1 MKRKLW
7 GSFYNQ
13 LELLVILIVM
23 AFLHEYELGEKKEY
37 SILVEELGLFFF
49 FLKQCNS
56 FKQFQLSQDVLKIRQ
71 GFVNYSKVCPY

>member
-1 MKRKLW
+1 
-7 GSFYNQ
+7 
-13 LELLVILIVM
+13 M
-23 AFLHEYELGEKKEY
+23 AFLHVYELGKKKEY
-37 SILVEELGLFFF
+37 SILVEELGFFF